1 MEKVGIVVCN
11 YNKEDKVV
19 ICIQS
24 ILESIY
30 TDYHIYVVDN
40 ASTDRSVERIRE
52 KYGKE
57 QRLTLLCNEEN
68 LGGSGG
74 FNTGLRAAL
83 AGGHEY
89 LMCVD
94 NDAYLDEECVGQL
107 LKFLERTTEAG
118 IAAAKIY
125 HAQNPDYIQQ
135 YGSFINWKDYC
146 VNSTYYNYP
155 EDGTLPEV
163 VYSDAVPACALMI
176 RRAVIDQIGTM
187 PEENFLYWDDTEWCY
202 LCTQAGYKIASVGAA
217 KACHEMGAKK
227 EESNTFP
234 TYYAWRNWI
243 WFFLKYLPEEQLDDM
258 ADMFLQ
264 SIFEVQYEGLYRGES
279 NRASTIMAALD
290 DALHGRLG
298 KAGSDR
304 IFELEHTYD
313 PLTPLLVGKCTV
325 CIYEE
330 AYPVE
335 AEALAEK
342 LRSRYPHLVIYL
354 VTQEGQG
361 QKLGS
366 QGVRTACDGRERE
379 ECKQTVCDGR
389 EREECKQT
397 VCDGREREECKRTVC
412 DGREREECKRTV
424 CDGRERE
431 ECKQAACDGSGREE
445 CKRTACG
452 GSKWKECTQTACDPS
467 EWAKCEVTFT
477 LCESIFQLEDLGLR
491 TYYMDVDG
499 NVLATED
506 DQLMIINY
514 AYSKRM
520 FLFAQKPLFLRLAK
534 ELRSSSL
541 S

>member
-1 MEKVGIVVCN
+1 MEKVGIVICN
-11 YNKEDKVV
+11 YNKQQKVLV
-19 ICIQS
+19 CIQS
-24 ILESIY
+24 ILESLY
-30 TDYHIYVVDN
+30 ADYHIYVVDN
-40 ASTDRSVERIRE
+40 ASTDGSVEQIQ
-52 KYGKE
+52 KHYGKE
-57 QRLTLLCNEEN
+57 PKLTLLCNEEN

-83 AGGHEY
+83 KRGHEY

-94 NDAYLDEECVGQL
+94 NDAYLDEDCVGQL
-107 LKFLERTTEAG
+107 LKFLEHTPEAG

-155 EDGTLPEV
+155 EDGSLPEV

-176 RRAVIDQIGTM
+176 RRTVIEQIGIM

-243 WFFLKYLPEEQLDDM
+243 WFFLKYLPEERLEDM
-258 ADMFLQ
+258 ANTFLQ
-264 SIFEVQYEGLYRGES
+264 SIFEMEYEGLYRGEK
-279 NRASTIMAALD
+279 NRARTVMAALD

-298 KAGSDR
+298 KAGPDR

-313 PLTPLLVGKCTV
+313 PLTPLLAGKCRV
-325 CIYEE
+325 CIYEKAYANE
-330 AYPVE
+330 AVS
-335 AEALAEK
+335 LMEK
-342 LRSRYPHLVIYL
+342 LQNKYPKLAIYL

-361 QKLGS
+361 QKLKSTGE
-366 QGVRTACDGRERE
+366 V
-379 ECKQTVCDGR
+379 VP
-389 EREECKQT
+389 
-397 VCDGREREECKRTVC
+397 
-412 DGREREECKRTV
+412 
-424 CDGRERE
+424 
-431 ECKQAACDGSGREE
+431 
-445 CKRTACG
+445 CG
-452 GSKWKECTQTACDPS
+452 HS
-467 EWAKCEVTFT
+467 EWAECEVTIT
-477 LCESIFQLEDLGLR
+477 LCESIFQLEDLSLQ

-506 DQLMIINY
+506 DQLMTINY

-534 ELRSSSL
+534 ELRSRSL
-541 S
+541 SKS